1 MGTSSLYGGLKKTV
15 LLPDGYSPET
25 EPTEVLPDESQ
36 HDGETPEE
44 SIPNEV
50 PSVPQQPSVT
60 WGTVRRSMSTAL
72 SNRTRRN
79 VKMAISNYAKAL
91 GGHKNATR
99 QATTVKKTATRLI
112 SYFSG
117 TPEDIRVRFEE
128 AGISFE
134 GRATKDIFSDI
145 SGLLAPVPN
154 DLEDSLANKALRDTI
169 AELVADESIDLS
181 QLDNFNEALLQR
193 LVGGLVKHYIFDKL
207 IQQSGQTA
215 LKNCDN
221 TAQLLNLEKE
231 IKKYID
237 GIVDSVIPDLVH
249 TGISQSDFDLAVE
262 AIFDTAYQQM
272 EDLL

>member
-1 MGTSSLYGGLKKTV
+1 MGTSSLYGGPKKTV
-15 LLPDGYSPET
+15 LLPDGYNPEE
-25 EPTEVLPDESQ
+25 EPIECIPAEGKP
-36 HDGETPEE
+36 DGETPEE
-44 SIPNEV
+44 SEPNEA
-50 PSVPQQPSVT
+50 PTQPQQPSAS
-60 WGTVRRSMSTAL
+60 WGTVRRNMTTAL
-72 SNRTRRN
+72 NNRTRRN
-79 VKMAISNYAKAL
+79 VKKAINSYAKAL

-112 SYFSG
+112 SFFSG

-134 GRATKDIFSDI
+134 GRATKDIFNDI

-169 AELVADESIDLS
+169 AELAADDSIDLG
-181 QLDNFNEALLQR
+181 QLDSFNEALLQR

-207 IQQSGQTA
+207 IQQSGQSA

-237 GIVDSVIPDLVH
+237 GIVDLVISDLVH
-249 TGISQSDFDLAVE
+249 TGISQSDFDSAVE

-272 EDLL
+272 EDLR